1 MPVKPDEQRRVLGR
15 ILIFAAWSLPALCAL
30 YVICTHWV
38 AVPFWDEWDTPGAQL
53 AAYYRGTLRFA
64 DLFSQHN
71 EHRLFFP
78 RLIWLPVAILWGW
91 DVRYEMLL
99 TFGFVC
105 LGGVGLWKLI
115 QLSGGSPTAR
125 AAVFGLVT
133 LLLFSPREYETFLVG
148 AQGQTFVP
156 TFALVFALLMN
167 LSRRSL
173 AVRTIV
179 NALLAIVGTYS
190 LGNGMLLWLLAFPLE
205 TRAPSEFSQDR
216 PSRRIAWR
224 IFYLVVAAISI
235 ALYFIS
241 YQHPALSPPIVSP
254 IAHSSAFVRFV
265 LVWIGS
271 LFSVKAPAV
280 LGAILLVLFASLTTV
295 ALLQIRRTR
304 NWRPHYPWL
313 VLGSYTLISASIAAI
328 ARLGFDYS
336 MAGDSR
342 YTTFAS
348 FFYIAL
354 VGLAFS
360 VCNQMTARHAGARI
374 AGVAISLTLLALW
387 VVTFR
392 VERQFLRADRVLRKH
407 SELVV
412 QWSNAIPRNPE
423 IALISPYPRGETL
436 ETIRLISA
444 VGALRP
450 RLVSQSLA
458 RQVNQLPRPID
469 ASAGS
474 LEQAFVDGNGRLW
487 VSGSAGIPNQN
498 RPADCVIVG
507 FEKEDGTWESFF
519 VSEIGKD
526 RQPTEFSRNVDASS
540 LPTTAVKMR
549 ACAVDRRNEQVFPL
563 AGELPLRGR
572 R

>member
-1 MPVKPDEQRRVLGR
+1 M
-15 ILIFAAWSLPALCAL
+15 
-30 YVICTHWV
+30 CTHWV

-53 AAYYRGTLRFA
+53 AAYYRGTLRFV

-78 RLIWLPVAILWGW
+78 RLVWLPVAILCGW

-105 LGGVGLWKLI
+105 LGALGLWKLL
-115 QLSGGSPTAR
+115 QFSGGPATVR
-125 AAVFGLVT
+125 ATIFGLMT

-148 AQGQTFVP
+148 AQGQTFIP

-179 NALLAIVGTYS
+179 NALLAVVGTYS
-190 LGNGMLLWLLAFPLE
+190 FGNGMLLWLLAFPLE
-205 TRAPSEFSQDR
+205 TRAPSEFPQDR

-224 IFYLVVAAISI
+224 ILYLVVAAISI

-254 IAHSSAFVRFV
+254 IAHSSAFVGFV

-271 LFSVKAPAV
+271 LFSVKAPAFF
-280 LGAILLVLFASLTTV
+280 GAALLVAFAGLTTV
-295 ALLQIRRTR
+295 ALLQILRTR
-304 NWRPHYPWL
+304 NWTPHYPWL
-313 VLGSYTLISASIAAI
+313 VLGSYTLISAGLAAI
-328 ARLGFDYS
+328 ARLGFNYS

-342 YTTFAS
+342 YTTFSS

-360 VCNQMTARHAGARI
+360 VCNQMTARHAILRI
-374 AGVAISLTLLALW
+374 IGVAISVILLALW

-392 VERQFLRADRVLRKH
+392 GERQFLRADRVLRKH
-407 SELVV
+407 TELVV

-423 IALISPYPRGETL
+423 MALTSPYPPGKTL

-444 VGALRP
+444 ADALRP

-458 RQVNQLPRPID
+458 RQVNQLPRPVD

-474 LEQAFVDGNGRLW
+474 LEQAFVDGKGRLW
-487 VSGSAGIPNQN
+487 VSGSARIPNQN

-519 VSEIGKD
+519 VSEIGKE
-526 RQPTEFSRNVDASS
+526 RQPTDFSRDVDARS
-540 LPTTAVKMR
+540 LPTNAVKMR
-549 ACAVDRRNEQVFPL
+549 AYAVDLSNERVFPL
-563 AGELPLRGR
+563 AGEITLSAGR
-572 R
+572 